1 MRVKNSIPIFGNGI
15 GSGKFH
21 SRLSGRELEA
31 DIPGNSWDREFP
43 LMVGGGVK
51 LGQTSEHEI
60 KQINNI
66 FNLLRKN
73 LDIPNLCRY
82 FTGI

>member
-31 DIPGNSWDREFP
+31 DIPGNSRDREFP
-43 LMVGGGVK
+43 LMVVSGLIG
-51 LGQTSEHEI
+51 
-60 KQINNI
+60 
-66 FNLLRKN
+66 
-73 LDIPNLCRY
+73 P
-82 FTGI
+82 TGPTGPIGPTGPTGPIGLEDL

>member
-31 DIPGNSWDREFP
+31 DIPGNSRDREFP
-43 LMVGGGVK
+43 LMVERRGIASEGGEESRG
-51 LGQTSEHEI
+51 G
-60 KQINNI
+60 
-66 FNLLRKN
+66 
-73 LDIPNLCRY
+73 
-82 FTGI
+82 